1 MASLLVHRHLLRIRA
16 TPQTR
21 TVPPEA
27 LAGDL
32 ATVLA
37 ETLRAADPGRSGL
50 WCIRRLDVRL
60 AVSAAAGRREVAH
73 SLARALLKELDRV
86 TAQGATDPDVLWFR
100 DRAAFLAR
108 WVADLARG
116 RTDGRWE
123 YRRLAVP
130 GAGAG
135 GSAAVAARAT
145 EEPEALLLAL
155 RRLPPNDLDA
165 LVGTLTPGDA
175 ATTVHALAVA
185 PAGAQEDAVVAAR
198 VTRGLLESGRLPTD
212 QRRATLAVLVS
223 GNGEPGAV
231 AAAHARDLVAVAF
244 ALRACGLRQRD
255 LLVRTLVT
263 GDWAGVARLGG
274 EEMAAA
280 LASWPEAERVAA
292 VDALTDLEPAA
303 PRDEATEANAAD
315 GAQDEPQRAHTEL
328 GAIFLLLPLLAGLPF
343 ATATEDWPS
352 LAGAP
357 ADAGL
362 ALLAIMG
369 VLGEDRAPAVLVD
382 PWLRLALGLPEPGGG
397 ADFDAE
403 AVADWIADVGPL
415 RLDTI
420 REAFAAVLV
429 WREQAAAADL
439 ADPSL
444 LVAGLLDPAA
454 AADVRV
460 ASCALLREL
469 ASRLP
474 GMTNAGAQHLRTDVL
489 ALDAHLT
496 IEATVPRRIV
506 VELGHAP
513 LGILLSISGLDRGTF
528 TLGATGD
535 LEWVLTSAR

>member
-16 TPQTR
+16 APQTR

-37 ETLRAADPGRSGL
+37 ETLRAGDPGRSGL

-60 AVSAAAGRREVAH
+60 AVSAAAGRREVAR
-73 SLARALLKELDRV
+73 SLAHALLKELDRV
-86 TAQGATDPDVLWFR
+86 TAEGATDPDVLWFR

-116 RTDGRWE
+116 RTEGRWE
-123 YRRLAVP
+123 YRRLEVP

-165 LVGTLTPGDA
+165 LLGTLTPGDA

-185 PAGAQEDAVVAAR
+185 PAGAWEDAVAAAR
-198 VTRGLLESGRLPTD
+198 VTRDLLESGRLPTD
-212 QRRATLAVLVS
+212 QRRATLAVVVS
-223 GNGEPGAV
+223 GNGAPGAV
-231 AAAHARDLVAVAF
+231 SGAHARDLVVVAF

-255 LLVRTLVT
+255 QLIRALLT
-263 GDWAGVARLGG
+263 GDWVGVARLGS
-274 EEMAAA
+274 EETAAA

-292 VDALTDLEPAA
+292 VDALTDLKPAA
-303 PRDEATEANAAD
+303 PRDEATEADPAA
-315 GAQDEPQRAHTEL
+315 GAQGEPQRAHTEL
-328 GAIFLLLPLLAGLPF
+328 GAIFLLLPLLADLPF

-369 VLGEDRAPAVLVD
+369 VFGEDRAPAVLVD

-397 ADFDAE
+397 DLDAE
-403 AVADWIADVGPL
+403 AVAGWIADVGPL
-415 RLDTI
+415 RLDSI

-429 WREQAAAADL
+429 GREEAAAADL

-454 AADVRV
+454 AAGVRV